1 MNMLKNNE
9 CVIKPIRGS
18 WFSIYWYD
26 RRHYYWNDACLRY
39 TDEQWDLLIREM
51 AELGLEY
58 LVMCNVASQGYSV
71 YDSKLL
77 PKIPMVSADPLE
89 AVMTACDKYG
99 IRVFLN
105 NDYYQDS
112 AYDSINEMFRPELVR
127 ARYQMLQ
134 EVAEKYSHHASFY
147 GWYWAWESQLAPYFP
162 DHFMKYVNETTKEAR
177 LLTPNA
183 KYLTAP
189 YGTRNAT
196 NSATFVKQL
205 EKLDVDIVAYQ
216 DTVGCFAM
224 DIDQSVRS
232 FEILRK
238 VHDQVPQRTLWAD
251 VETFTWEGKDNVRET
266 PLIPAEFSRLE
277 AQLAAVSPYVD
288 NILVFIFEG
297 LFSKPDSPTF
307 TGYDKAGQYY
317 TEYVSWLKKNHP
329 DVIKDLSAR

>member
-1 MNMLKNNE
+1 MLKTNE
-9 CVIKPIRGS
+9 CAIQPIRGS

-26 RRHYYWNDACLRY
+26 RRHYYWNDACIRY

-58 LVMCNVASQGYSV
+58 LVMCNVASHGYSV
-71 YDSKLL
+71 YDSKVL
-77 PKIPMVSADPLE
+77 PKLPMGSEDPLE
-89 AVMTACDKYG
+89 TVMTACDKYG
-99 IRVFLN
+99 VRVFLN
-105 NDYYQDS
+105 NDYYKDE
-112 AYDSINEMFRPELVR
+112 YYFKVNEMFQPELVR
-127 ARYQMLQ
+127 GRFLMLQ

-147 GWYWAWESQLAPYFP
+147 GWYWAWESQLGPYFP
-162 DHFMKYVNETTKEAR
+162 DHFMKYVNDTTKEAR

-189 YGTRNAT
+189 YGTRLAT
-196 NSATFVKQL
+196 NDTFFVKQL

-224 DIDQSVRS
+224 DIEQSARS

-238 VHDQVPQRTLWAD
+238 VHDQVPQRALWAD
-251 VETFTWEGKDNVRET
+251 VETFTWEGKDNVAET

-317 TEYVSWLKKNHP
+317 TEYVNWLKKNHP
-329 DVIKDLSAR
+329 GVIKDFSNLK